1 MTKNWQHLYFFDK
14 YGKNYNMKYDS
25 STDKWTGD
33 IFLPQVS
40 TDLFEVGQLFIL
52 QKLID
57 KDSGAFMFG
66 YPHGYTDAPAP
77 APTGEANCK
86 WEATWDTNEP
96 NQIFLFQ
103 FNKEFNTGT
112 QSALVQEP
120 DGPPLV
126 KIDTLTIPLN
136 YDTSQSTNAEGYII
150 TDEIKSVALQV
161 NVAFSSGEENTYKRK
176 LLITDKCTNTTVGEF
191 TVYAES
197 IEEDERLR
205 VMTQNMGYN
214 VIASDSTVFRETNI
228 KEALPDYVEINLKR
242 KEIMLEGSNIYPF
255 IGSYKGL
262 INAIKFFGYDNLKLK
277 EFWKNVNANSPQF
290 GKYIQSSTVDLF
302 SPTVQFDDKKIT
314 LPNKNFRKTSMF
326 SLIYRINK
334 IVPGKFTD
342 EDLPVTEELQ
352 DFTIEEILIKL
363 FGLKRKLEKEYLPLN
378 AHIKGITA
386 EADFFG
392 LLEVTNTISRNDTN
406 TIRAGINT
414 DFKVLP
420 SACTYLEDLR
430 RFDSFCLEEA
440 GIVGQAIINFCNAYV
455 APLAAGNAA
464 VGQNMLID
472 YTPGATLPPPPIGPD
487 PNSVLG
493 ALQDGGNVQIKD
505 VAGVYA
511 AYFSRYAP
519 NLNKVAGLDYKEG
532 YSSEYLPDQ
541 PGVPSGALITLTND
555 SFSNITWDN
564 VNSTWDQ
571 LTNANDFFTFDF
583 NVQGAAYGDVYT
595 ISDSASGTS
604 ASHTVVPGDTIQTIT
619 TSIFNQIAAL
629 KTTQTDPWLWFDWSQ
644 ITNEIGPCIRAYGND
659 VNRFTAS
666 VVLANS
672 ASGGQFTGIQL
683 PGETLF
689 TWSGLQSGNISEIEW
704 TVYKDASD
712 VSPAYFFQIRGTIG
726 QYGTLPLTLPYVGDY
741 NVEMKLFDMYN
752 NISSSVKHDVIC
764 VSDREVEYSGWFQSR
779 KSIYTWSSEGKYKW
793 KDYGSLWNLP
803 IQPSITW
810 DEETPSLYD
819 SLDRVNAILN
829 TFGIGTSTDFQLL
842 NYQNDG
848 KASFSGPYQWK
859 NLNKRFCTWNNAYHL
874 WWDMTA
880 TTGDT
885 PAFFQFSEMKPNTYL
900 KIVDLKGNIGTHFFD
915 AATVTLG
922 DAVSQLNVSTD
933 SVINKYVY
941 NLVLNSSSSEMF
953 VQAVSRYF
961 GLHGDFK
968 SVDIVDTNNLRVCAS
983 GTGNSTDYI
992 GGPLAATSLYP
1003 PFAKALPINGMNL
1016 VSVGAV
1022 GGSPAV
1028 TDNFVEKVARCV
1040 ELTLDPDGTGILY
1053 DKQAAVIQKLQSLNT
1068 IQRIGYVGMGSYT
1081 PSLENMA
1088 GWDNTM
1094 DSNSN
1099 VDFVWENTSLS
1110 PQAQITEV
1118 LEHVLH
1124 TITTFGL
1131 PGAYPNIFNQ
1141 TSPSGPT
1148 YAAMSEAINNGVFDT
1163 SGYSQQPGE
1172 TLEEFRA
1179 LLMREYLYLLIYAEW
1194 NFITTY
1200 VSGGTLSPEWTADTG
1215 LDTGVPGTISVQ
1227 VNNPL
1232 GHALYTDYISKLLVA
1247 PSTTV
1252 LNTIF
1257 ATSATPSG
1265 YVPFER
1271 SPAGGNIDCLS
1282 RIYKS
1287 SQSITSN
1294 PTWSTAK
1301 FINDGKVLP
1310 PMTWAMFVYDK
1321 CRIVGKEG
1329 AKWTISNTTNS
1340 SVADIYFE
1348 SKYLTYLFKDPGK
1361 YMITLEL
1368 TDTNGNK
1375 YKKGRNILNIKEI
1388 NRSQQI

>member
-1 MTKNWQHLYFFDK
+1 MANWKHLFFFDK
-14 YGKNYNMKYDS
+14 NGKNYNMAYDS
-25 STDKWTGD
+25 TTDKWSGD

-40 TDLFEVGQLFIL
+40 IDLFEVGQIFIL
-52 QKLID
+52 QKMVNAT
-57 KDSGAFMFG
+57 SNTFMYG
-66 YPHGYTDAPAP
+66 YPHAYNELV
-77 APTGEANCK
+77 TGDNCD
-86 WEATWDTNEP
+86 WDFTWDTTQPNE
-96 NQIFLFQ
+96 IFLFQ

-112 QSALVQEP
+112 QSALVQEQ
-120 DGPPLV
+120 DGPPLE
-126 KIDTLTIPLN
+126 KITKLNAPLEYDSNQTIN
-136 YDTSQSTNAEGYII
+136 SEGYIVTNKINSEALQINIAFSSPLENTYRRKLII
-150 TDEIKSVALQV
+150 TDE
-161 NVAFSSGEENTYKRK
+161 
-176 LLITDKCTNTTVGEF
+176 CTNTIIAEF

-214 VIASDSTVFRETNI
+214 VIASDSAVFRDTNI
-228 KEALPDYVEINLKR
+228 KEVLPDYVEVNLKR
-242 KEIMLEGSNIYPF
+242 KEIMMDGHNIYPY

-262 INAIKFFGYDNLKLK
+262 INAIKFFGYNNLKLK

-314 LPNKNFRKTSMF
+314 LPNKNFRKTSLF

-363 FGLKRKLEKEYLPLN
+363 FGLKRKLENEYLPLN
-378 AHIKGITA
+378 ARIQGITA
-386 EADFFG
+386 EADYFG

-414 DFKVLP
+414 DFKISP

-430 RFDSFCLEEA
+430 KFDSFCLEEA
-440 GIVGQAIINFCNAYV
+440 GIVGQAIVNFCNAYI
-455 APLAAGNAA
+455 APLAGAGGAAA
-464 VGQNMLID
+464 VAQNMIID
-472 YTPGATLPPPPIGPD
+472 YVPGQVLPPSPIGPD

-493 ALQDGGNVQIKD
+493 ALQDGSNVQIKD

-519 NLNKVAGLDYKEG
+519 NLNKVPGLNDKDG

-541 PGVPSGALITLTND
+541 PNTPTGALITLTND
-555 SFSNITWDN
+555 SFGNITWDN

-583 NVQGAAYGDVYT
+583 NVQGANVGDVYT
-595 ISDSASGTS
+595 ISDPASATS
-604 ASHTVVPGDTIQTIT
+604 ATYTVVFGDTIQSIT
-619 TSIFNQIAAL
+619 TAIFNQVAAF
-629 KTTQTDPWLWFDWSQ
+629 KTAQTDPWLWFDWSQ
-644 ITNEIGPCIRAYGND
+644 VTNDIGPCIRAYGND
-659 VNRFTAS
+659 VNRFRATAT
-666 VVLANS
+666 LANA

-726 QYGTLPLTLPYVGDY
+726 QYGTLPITLPYIGTY

-752 NISSSVKHDVIC
+752 NISSSVKHDAIC
-764 VSDREVEYSGWFQSR
+764 VDERQVEYSGWYQSR
-779 KSIYTWSSEGKYKW
+779 KLVYTWSSEGKYTW
-793 KDYGSLWNLP
+793 KDYGSLWDLP
-803 IQPSITW
+803 IQPSVTW

-842 NYQNDG
+842 NYQDSG

-859 NLNKRFCTWNNAYHL
+859 NLNKRFCTWNNSYHL

-885 PAFFQFSEMKPNTYL
+885 PAFFQFSEMKPDTYL

-915 AATVTLG
+915 AATDTLAE
-922 DAVSQLNVSTD
+922 AVAELNVSTNNI
-933 SVINKYVY
+933 INKYVY
-941 NLVLNSSSSEMF
+941 NLVLNASNSAMF

-968 SVDIVDTNNLRVCAS
+968 SVDIVDINNLRVCSS
-983 GTGNSTDYI
+983 GTGNVTDYF
-992 GGPLAATSLYP
+992 GGEIAATTLYP
-1003 PFAKALPINGMNL
+1003 PFAKALPINGMTL
-1016 VSVGAV
+1016 LSVGAI
-1022 GGSPAV
+1022 GGAPAV

-1040 ELTLDPDGTGILY
+1040 EMILNPDGASIIY
-1053 DKQAAVIQKLQSLNT
+1053 NKQAAVLQKLQSLKT

-1081 PSLENMA
+1081 PSLEDMA

-1131 PGAYPNIFNQ
+1131 PGAYPTVFNQ

-1172 TLEEFRA
+1172 TLDEFRA

-1200 VSGGTLSPEWTADTG
+1200 VSGGTLSPEWTADTPS
-1215 LDTGVPGTISVQ
+1215 LVAST
-1227 VNNPL
+1227 NPL
-1232 GHALYTDYISKLLVA
+1232 GHALYTDYISKLLVT
-1247 PSTTV
+1247 PSTTI

-1257 ATSATPSG
+1257 LTSATPSG
-1265 YVPFER
+1265 YVPFEIDP
-1271 SPAGGNIDCLS
+1271 SGGNVDCLS

-1294 PTWSTAK
+1294 PTWGTAK

-1310 PMTWAMFVYDK
+1310 PMSWAMFVYDK
-1321 CRIVGKEG
+1321 CKIVGKD
-1329 AKWTISNTTNS
+1329 APRWTISNTTNS

-1388 NRSQQI
+1388 KTSQQI